1 MPSLSTSSRQKTE
14 SNRYTRAVHALVKH
28 DEPVSL
34 RSVSA
39 WLLKNE
45 GTGCSLRDA
54 QAAVSAWRESRSR
67 TVATTVRKVN
77 TTLMR
82 ALKPLDTDTKQ
93 RVIKELSDSEW
104 LRVRR

>member
-1 MPSLSTSSRQKTE
+1 M
-14 SNRYTRAVHALVKH
+14 VKH

-77 TTLMR
+77 TTVMR
-82 ALKPLDTDTKQ
+82 ALKPLDIDTQQ
-93 RVIKELSDSEW
+93 RVIKELTGTEW